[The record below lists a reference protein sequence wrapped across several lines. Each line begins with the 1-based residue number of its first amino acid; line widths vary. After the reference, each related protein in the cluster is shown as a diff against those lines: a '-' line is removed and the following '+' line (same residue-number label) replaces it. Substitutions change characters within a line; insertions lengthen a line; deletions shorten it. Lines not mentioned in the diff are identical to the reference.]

1 MSQFPDPTYPVR
13 VKHFLLYSS
22 LRLLMLIVVG
32 GAAYAAG
39 MRGFL
44 LILVAFVGSG
54 VMSFFVL
61 RGPRT
66 QLGNDVGGFFKRIN
80 DRIDAAT
87 NAEDA
92 DPVAPTPDGVD
103 LTSAKSTSEPGVRVQ
118 PAEQQVDAE
127 VVEPEHNNS

>member
-1 MSQFPDPTYPVR
+1 
-13 VKHFLLYSS
+13 
-22 LRLLMLIVVG
+22 MLIVVG

-87 NAEDA
+87 TAEDA
-92 DPVAPTPDGVD
+92 DPVAPAPDGVD
-103 LTSAKSTSEPGVRVQ
+103 LTSAKSPSEPGVRVQ
-118 PAEQQVDAE
+118 PAELQVDAE